1 MPPADKNVKVSV
13 PQKDGEILVRS
24 GGLDPTT
31 YKVSDGTVSVKESDL
46 PRFLAVIDGSTADTG
61 GK

>member
-1 MPPADKNVKVSV
+1 MPDKTVKVRV
-13 PQKDGEILVRS
+13 PQTDGEIVVRS

-31 YKVSDGTVSVKESDL
+31 YKVIDGTVSVKESDL
-46 PRFLAVIDGSTADTG
+46 PRFLAVIDGSSADTG